1 MKVFKI
7 AKPGFD
13 PLTADPKNLIFDSEL
28 NTLKNKL
35 SGSFT
40 ESLSAFETFTQ
51 TIAHGLSGRPL
62 CMAYYRD
69 TANSNWYIVGTTF
82 GVSFEQRIGLAA
94 HAEIYIDAT
103 NVYIKLANNATP
115 RTVEVQYEIFYENLS

>member
-1 MKVFKI
+1 MNVFKI

-13 PLTADPKNLIFDSEL
+13 PITADPKNLIFDSTL

-35 SGSFT
+35 AGNYSQSLGSLGT
-40 ESLSAFETFTQ
+40 HTQ
-51 TIAHGLSGRPL
+51 TIAHGLIGKPL

-82 GVSFEQRIGLAA
+82 GVSFEQRIGLAC
-94 HAEIYIDAT
+94 HAEIYVDNT
-103 NVYIKLANNATP
+103 NVYIKLVNNATP
-115 RTVEVQYEIFYENLS
+115 RTIEVKYEIFYENG